1 MEGWPKVERAPKIPA
16 VKDSNP
22 GVRRRFKVVKDSAH
36 GADLG
41 DTNKY
46 KLASQSESAPLAFS
60 RSPGELGQEDVPV
73 VRRGMKSLVGI
84 DLCTGDLAR
93 PLIRSSRSS
102 AAIFAIRSAG
112 SGMVEMP
119 TAES

>member
-1 MEGWPKVERAPKIPA
+1 VERAPKIPA

-22 GVRRRFKVVKDSAH
+22 GVIRCFKVVKDSTR
-36 GADLG
+36 GVDFG
-41 DTNKY
+41 DTNNY
-46 KLASQSESAPLAFS
+46 KLASQSESVPLAFS
-60 RSPGELGQEDVPV
+60 CSLGEPGQKGVPV